1 MNFRELMD
9 EFLEVKRDLWGHDT
23 YTDLVSQYNNDID
36 PAIGSMDINQIK
48 PSHILKMLRSMEGEG
63 HTHKAHRSRARID
76 QVYRYA
82 IACDYTE
89 NNPACS
95 LGDALKPHK
104 TKGHAHLS
112 MHEFGRFLKTVRSGG
127 RLNEIHYDA
136 WLLILYTAKRRSE
149 VAFAEWGEID
159 FEKKLWNIPA
169 ERTKTGKPH
178 TCPLST
184 GALAVLHR
192 RYAQQRNQYIFPHA
206 KREDR
211 PMNRW
216 MIWQCIRR
224 TGYTGKMTLHGV
236 RKIFSTH
243 SHDSGLWTIDAIET
257 QLSHDIPGV
266 RGIYNKANYLDERR
280 KLVEWWG
287 EVINELLR

>member
-1 MNFRELMD
+1 MD

-36 PAIGSMDINQIK
+36 PAIGLMDINQIK
-48 PSHILKMLRSMEGEG
+48 PITVLQLLRKIEGRG
-63 HTHKAHRSRARID
+63 NTHTARRSRARID

-82 IACDYTE
+82 IACGYTE
-89 NNPACS
+89 TNPATS
-95 LGDALKPHK
+95 LLDALKPHQV
-104 TKGHAHLS
+104 KGHAFLKAD

-136 WLLILYTAKRRSE
+136 WLLILYTAKRRGE
-149 VAFAEWGEID
+149 VAFAEWAEID

-169 ERTKTGKPH
+169 ERTKIKKPH
-178 TCPLST
+178 VCPLSAA
-184 GALAVLHR
+184 ALAVLQR
-192 RYAQQRNQYIFPHA
+192 RYEQRRNQYIFPHA
-206 KREDR
+206 TREDR

-224 TGYTGKMTLHGV
+224 TGYTGRMTIHGV

-243 SHDSGLWTIDAIET
+243 AHDSGLWTIDAIET
-257 QLSHDIPGV
+257 QLSHDITGV

-287 EVINELLR
+287 EVINDLLR